1 MSAVLYRIDRH
12 DTIAET
18 GGAWDA
24 FARVNGGVPPAV
36 GRPLWHFIAGKDV
49 RATWALLL
57 RRVREGRIPVVF
69 LYRCDGPGV
78 RRLMQM
84 ELLADR
90 IGSVQFRSTTVSI
103 TETDTLSGRWET
115 GSVRDTVLVCGW
127 CGRVHA
133 GDWVQPGQAIG
144 LLGLHESRQPR
155 LSHGI
160 CESCAAELR
169 SAASA

>member
-12 DTIAET
+12 DTIVET
-18 GGAWDA
+18 GGVWDA
-24 FARVNGGVPPAV
+24 FARANGGVPSAV

-69 LYRCDGPGV
+69 VYRCDGPGV

-90 IGSVQFRSTTVSI
+90 IGSVQFRSTAVSI
-103 TETDTLSGRWET
+103 TETDTIVGRWET
-115 GSVRDTVLVCGW
+115 GSARDTVLVCGW

-133 GDWVQPGQAIG
+133 GDWVQPEQAIE

-160 CESCAAELR
+160 CESCAAELK
-169 SAASA
+169 SAVSA

>member
-1 MSAVLYRIDRH
+1 VTAVLYRIDRE
-12 DTIAET
+12 DTIVET
-18 GGAWDA
+18 GGAWDD
-24 FARVNGGVPPAV
+24 FARANGGVPPAIE
-36 GRPLWHFIAGKDV
+36 RPLWHFIAGKDV

-57 RRVREGRIPVVF
+57 RRVREGRIPVAF

-84 ELLADR
+84 ELLADGA
-90 IGSVQFRSTTVSI
+90 GSVQFRSTAVSVVE
-103 TETDTLSGRWET
+103 TETVVGRWET
-115 GSVRDTVLVCGW
+115 GSARDTVLVCGW

-133 GDWVQPGQAIG
+133 GNWVQPERAIH
-144 LLGLHESRQPR
+144 LLGLHELRQPR

-160 CESCAAELR
+160 CDSCAGELK

>member
-12 DTIAET
+12 DTIVEI
-18 GGAWDA
+18 GGVWDA
-24 FARVNGGVPPAV
+24 FARANGGVPPAV

-69 LYRCDGPGV
+69 VYRCDGPGV

-90 IGSVQFRSTTVSI
+90 IGSVQFRSTAVSI
-103 TETDTLSGRWET
+103 TETDTIVGRWET
-115 GSVRDTVLVCGW
+115 GSARDTVLVCGW

-133 GDWVQPGQAIG
+133 GDWVQLEQAIE

-160 CESCAAELR
+160 CESCAAELK
-169 SAASA
+169 SAVSA